1 MTTERSEQEQ
11 RAELQELRE
20 ELGAT
25 VSELT
30 QRADVPARF
39 RARRDET
46 LARGRE
52 LGEKAKTLVVEKAS
66 AVPPADR
73 PPLFAAAAVAAL
85 LFLVLLRKRRGSRR

>member
-1 MTTERSEQEQ
+1 MTTERSEEEQ
-11 RAELQELRE
+11 RIELEELRE

-25 VSELT
+25 VDELA
-30 QRADVPARF
+30 QRADVPARV

-52 LGEKAKTLVVEKAS
+52 LGAKAKTLVAEKAS

-73 PPLFAAAAVAAL
+73 PPLFAAAGVVAL
-85 LFLVLLRKRRGSRR
+85 LALLLLWRRRRR